1 MQYTLTLHSAFSLPY
16 SSRAPSADDE
26 RARKGWGRVKRI
38 KTKVRWVRRQKAK
51 VRWTLAAANA
61 QARVGLGRCPS
72 AAGKRSAEARSRRPQ
87 VAPVRPPATAPG
99 PRCPTSA
106 TAPAFALAPASLQ
119 LSCVHAVVHSRHRCP
134 SVHGTR
140 GSVSLGALI
149 RAVRGATPCGS
160 RVRSNFAPGECFVA
174 ERQI

>member
-16 SSRAPSADDE
+16 SSRAPSADEE

-51 VRWTLAAANA
+51 VRWTLAATNA

-72 AAGKRSAEARSRRPQ
+72 TAGKRGAEARSRRPQ
-87 VAPVRPPATAPG
+87 AAPVRPPATAPA
-99 PRCPTSA
+99 S
-106 TAPAFALAPASLQ
+106 ALARASLQ
-119 LSCVHAVVHSRHRCP
+119 SSCVHAVVHSRHRCP

-149 RAVRGATPCGS
+149 RAVRGAAPCGS
-160 RVRSNFAPGECFVA
+160 RVRSNFAPGECLVA